1 MTKSIK
7 TKTPIIKIENLSK
20 FYGVGET
27 LSKAL
32 DEVNLE
38 IYSGEYIIFFGP
50 SGCGKSTF
58 LNCIAGIEIPT
69 SGKVIIR
76 GEDISKFSRKDI
88 AKYRNKKIGI
98 IFQSFNVLKSFN
110 VIDNIAL
117 PQVFAGV
124 AKKTRTKRAEH
135 LLSMFGLSHLGKR
148 IPTELSGGQQQRVAI
163 ARALVNNPWILIADE
178 PTGNLDSKSSQEVMG
193 LLEELNSKSKR
204 TVVLVTHNPDHLKFA
219 NRVVHLA
226 DGKIEKIE
234 KKKAVHEVNVDD
246 IGEVVL

>member
-1 MTKSIK
+1 MRKFGGK
-7 TKTPIIKIENLSK
+7 PISTINSAPTAGGTGYTVGDILTVTGGVSGTATVTVTTVSGGVVTGLSLTTNGNGSV
-20 FYGVGET
+20 YTTGT
-27 LSKAL
+27 
-32 DEVNLE
+32 
-38 IYSGEYIIFFGP
+38 
-50 SGCGKSTF
+50 
-58 LNCIAGIEIPT
+58 
-69 SGKVIIR
+69 GKVTT
-76 GEDISKFSRKDI
+76 G
-88 AKYRNKKIGI
+88 GT
-98 IFQSFNVLKSFN
+98 
-110 VIDNIAL
+110 
-117 PQVFAGV
+117 GV

>member
-1 MTKSIK
+1 LATEKKKS
-7 TKTPIIKIENLSK
+7 PIIEVENLSK
-20 FYGVGET
+20 VYGLDDT
-27 LSKAL
+27 QNKAL
-32 DEVNLE
+32 DSVNLK
-38 IYSGEYIIFFGP
+38 IYSGEYVVFFGP

-58 LNCIAGIEIPT
+58 LNCIAGIEIPS

-76 GEDISKFSRKDI
+76 GEDISKFTRKEL

-117 PQVFAGV
+117 PQVFNGTS
-124 AKKTRTKRAEH
+124 KKIRTKRAEH
-135 LLSMFGLSHLGKR
+135 LLSMFGLSALGKR

-178 PTGNLDSKSSQEVMG
+178 PTGNLDSKSSEEVMD
-193 LLEELNSKSKR
+193 LLQKLNSKSKR

-219 NRVVHLA
+219 NRVIHLA
-226 DGKIEKIE
+226 DGRITGEE
-234 KKKAVHEVNVDD
+234 AKKKAHEVNVDE
-246 IGEVVL
+246 IGEVTL